1 MTTPSIINHLW
12 QSSCF
17 VLLAGL
23 LAFVLRKNSAKI
35 RYWVWLS
42 ASLKFLIPFALLVSL
57 GSVVPRP
64 ARHPVSVA
72 APVFPNT
79 IVQIAQPFSTAS
91 STTVPV
97 STPLDWVPV
106 AIGVVWAL
114 GFLAITLARC
124 RSWLG
129 VRAALRT
136 STPIELPIP
145 VRALI
150 TPGAEE
156 PGILGF
162 LRPVLVLP
170 AQLLEHL
177 NPRQL
182 SAILTHEMCH
192 VRRRDNFFAAVHMV
206 VEAIFW
212 FHPLVWWIGSR
223 LVEERELAC
232 DEEVLRMGCEPTDYV
247 QGILKVCRFYTESPL
262 PCISGVTGADIKQRL
277 RAILAGG
284 IPRELSGGKKVT
296 LATIG
301 LAALAVPI
309 LIGVRNAP
317 AIRAQNAPAITPK
330 FEVASIKPTGRR
342 GGGMMRPWPGR
353 LTASAP
359 LRVLMEAAYH
369 VQPFQIVGG
378 PEWVK
383 IDGYAVDA
391 KASAS
396 PEHGQMMLM
405 LQSLLAD
412 RFQLRIHR
420 ESREM
425 PVYALVPARGGLKLP
440 PPRDGSCVEE
450 TADPGA
456 RMQPPRQGP
465 TPARIVE
472 QHPDYKVYESAPRCG
487 GLDVPLEAGS
497 WHMRGGKVP
506 MAEFVRALSGMLGLT
521 VTDQTGFSGVFD
533 VDLHFRADGT
543 IAGFPPPPPGAIPAE
558 TASPSIFSAV
568 QQLGL
573 RLESTKGPVEMLVID
588 HVERPSVN

>member
-1 MTTPSIINHLW
+1 MTARFIINHLW

-17 VLLAGL
+17 GLLAGL
-23 LAFVLRKNSAKI
+23 LAFVLRTNSAKV

-42 ASLKFLIPFALLVSL
+42 ASLKFLLPFVLLVSL

-64 ARHPVSVA
+64 VRYRVSVP
-72 APVFPNT
+72 APIFRDT
-79 IVQIAQPFSTAS
+79 LVQIAEPFSPTPNA
-91 STTVPV
+91 TVPAHA
-97 STPLDWVPV
+97 PPRWVPV
-106 AIGVVWAL
+106 AISVVWAL

-129 VRAALRT
+129 VQAALRA

-156 PGILGF
+156 PGIVGF

-182 SAILTHEMCH
+182 GAILTHEMCH
-192 VRRRDNFFAAVHMV
+192 VRRRDNFFAAVHMA

-223 LVEERELAC
+223 MVEERELAC

-262 PCISGVTGADIKQRL
+262 PCISGVTGADIKKRL
-277 RAILAGG
+277 RAILEGG
-284 IPRELSGGKKVT
+284 IAHELSGGKKVT

-309 LIGVRNAP
+309 LIGMLNTP
-317 AIRAQNAPAITPK
+317 AIRAQNPPATMPK
-330 FEVASIKPTGRR
+330 FEVASIKPTGSR
-342 GGGMMRPWPGR
+342 GGGRMQPMPGR

-359 LRVLMEAAYH
+359 LGVLMEAAYH

-391 KASAS
+391 KASGN
-396 PEHGQMMLM
+396 PEHAQMMLM

-412 RFQLRIHR
+412 RFQLRFHR

-425 PVYALVPARGGLKLP
+425 PVYALVPVPGGLKLP
-440 PPRDGSCVEE
+440 PQRDRSCVEE
-450 TADPGA
+450 TEGA
-456 RMQPPRQGP
+456 RMQPPGQGS
-465 TPARIVE
+465 TPA
-472 QHPDYKVYESAPRCG
+472 ARCG
-487 GLDVPLEAGS
+487 GLDVLPEAEG

-506 MAEFVRALSGMLGLT
+506 MAEFVRVLSLVLGRT
-521 VTDQTGFSGVFD
+521 VTDQTGFSEVFD
-533 VDLHFRADGT
+533 INLEFRRDDATEFDTRSGL
-543 IAGFPPPPPGAIPAE
+543 ALPPGAIPAE

-573 RLESTKGPVEMLVID
+573 RLESTKGPVEVLVID
-588 HVERPSVN
+588 QVEWPSAN

>member
-17 VLLAGL
+17 ALLAGL
-23 LAFVLRKNSAKI
+23 LAFALRKNSPKI

-42 ASLKFLIPFALLVSL
+42 ASLKFLIPFALLVIL

-64 ARHPVSVA
+64 ARHPVSVV

-91 STTVPV
+91 NTTVSV

-106 AIGVVWAL
+106 AIGVVWGL

-129 VRAALRT
+129 VRAALRA

-156 PGILGF
+156 PGIVGF

-170 AQLLEHL
+170 AQLFEHL
-177 NPRQL
+177 TPRQL
-182 SAILTHEMCH
+182 GAILTHEMCH
-192 VRRRDNFFAAVHMV
+192 VRRRDNLFTAIHMA

-223 LVEERELAC
+223 LLEERELAC

-262 PCISGVTGADIKQRL
+262 PCISGVTGADIKKRL
-277 RAILAGG
+277 RSILTGG
-284 IPRELSGGKKVT
+284 IARELSGGKKVT

-301 LAALAVPI
+301 LAALAVPV
-309 LIGVRNAP
+309 LIGVVNAP
-317 AIRAQNAPAITPK
+317 TIRAQNVPATTPQ
-330 FEVASIKPTGRR
+330 FEVASIKPTGSR
-342 GGGMMRPWPGR
+342 GGGSMRPSPGR

-359 LRVLMEAAYH
+359 LRVLMEASYH

-378 PEWVK
+378 PEW
-383 IDGYAVDA
+383 IRSDLPDRRDGNRQSRQCANLPHAAIAAGGPIPIAVPSRVA
-391 KASAS
+391 GNAGLRAGARPRRAQTTASA
-396 PEHGQMMLM
+396 GW
-405 LQSLLAD
+405 
-412 RFQLRIHR
+412 
-420 ESREM
+420 
-425 PVYALVPARGGLKLP
+425 KL
-440 PPRDGSCVEE
+440 
-450 TADPGA
+450 
-456 RMQPPRQGP
+456 
-465 TPARIVE
+465 
-472 QHPDYKVYESAPRCG
+472 CG
-487 GLDVPLEAGS
+487 GDEGPGS
-497 WHMRGGKVP
+497 P
-506 MAEFVRALSGMLGLT
+506 DAASGPGSRT
-521 VTDQTGFSGVFD
+521 RTNCGTTPR
-533 VDLHFRADGT
+533 LHG
-543 IAGFPPPPPGAIPAE
+543 I
-558 TASPSIFSAV
+558 
-568 QQLGL
+568 
-573 RLESTKGPVEMLVID
+573 
-588 HVERPSVN
+588 

>member
-1 MTTPSIINHLW
+1 MTIPFIINHLW

-17 VLLAGL
+17 VLLAGM
-23 LAFVLRKNSAKI
+23 LAFALRKNSPKI
-35 RYWVWLS
+35 RYWIWLS

-64 ARHPVSVA
+64 DRHPASVA
-72 APVFPNT
+72 ALVFPNT

-97 STPLDWVPV
+97 RTPLNWAPA

-114 GFLAITLARC
+114 GFLAITLARY

-129 VRAALRT
+129 VRAALRAG
-136 STPIELPIP
+136 TPIELPIP

-150 TPGAEE
+150 TPGTEE
-156 PGILGF
+156 PGIVGF

-177 NPRQL
+177 SPRQL

-192 VRRRDNFFAAVHMV
+192 VRRRDNLFAAVHMA

-223 LVEERELAC
+223 LVEERELSC
-232 DEEVLRMGCEPTDYV
+232 DEEVLRMGYEPTDYV
-247 QGILKVCRFYTESPL
+247 QGMLKVCNVYTESPL
-262 PCISGVTGADIKQRL
+262 PCISGVTGADIKKRL

-284 IPRELSGGKKVT
+284 IAHELSGGKKVT

-309 LIGVRNAP
+309 LIGVLNAP
-317 AIRAQNAPAITPK
+317 ATRAQNAPATTPK

-359 LRVLMEAAYH
+359 LGVLMEAAYH
-369 VQPFQIVGG
+369 VQPFQVVGG
-378 PEWVK
+378 PEW
-383 IDGYAVDA
+383 IRWDGFAVDA
-391 KASAS
+391 KASGS
-396 PEHGQMMLM
+396 PEHGQMLLM

-412 RFQLRIHR
+412 RFELRFHR

-425 PVYALVPARGGLKLP
+425 PTYALTPARSGLKLP
-440 PPRDGSCVEE
+440 PSHDGSCAEE
-450 TADPGA
+450 QAPPPGLGDPA
-456 RMQPPRQGP
+456 P
-465 TPARIVE
+465 
-472 QHPDYKVYESAPRCG
+472 KPRCG
-487 GLDVPLEAGS
+487 GMDVPFESGA
-497 WHMRGGKVP
+497 WHMHGGKVP
-506 MAEFVRALSGMLGLT
+506 MAEFVRVLSLMLGRT
-521 VTDQTGFSGVFD
+521 VTDHTRFSGVFD
-533 VDLHFRADGT
+533 VDLHFRADDS
-543 IAGFPPPPPGAIPAE
+543 IAGFPPPPPGAVPAE
-558 TASPSIFSAV
+558 TASPSIFNAV
-568 QQLGL
+568 QQMGL
-573 RLESTKGPVEMLVID
+573 RLVSTKGPVEVLVID
-588 HVERPSVN
+588 HAERPSAN

>member
-23 LAFVLRKNSAKI
+23 LAFVLRKHSPKI

-64 ARHPVSVA
+64 ARHPVSIA

-79 IVQIAQPFSTAS
+79 IVQIVQPFSTAS

-97 STPLDWVPV
+97 RTPLDLAPV

-129 VRAALRT
+129 VRAALRA

-156 PGILGF
+156 PGIVGF

-182 SAILTHEMCH
+182 GAILTHEMCH
-192 VRRRDNFFAAVHMV
+192 VRRRDNFFAAVHMA

-247 QGILKVCRFYTESPL
+247 QGILKVCRFYTQSPL
-262 PCISGVTGADIKQRL
+262 PCISGVTGADIKKRL

-284 IPRELSGGKKVT
+284 IARELSGGKKVT

-309 LIGVRNAP
+309 LIGVLNAP
-317 AIRAQNAPAITPK
+317 AIRAQNAPATTPK
-330 FEVASIKPTGRR
+330 FEVASIKPTGSR
-342 GGGMMRPWPGR
+342 GGGSMRPWPGR

-378 PEWVK
+378 PEW
-383 IDGYAVDA
+383 IRSDQYEMDA
-391 KASAS
+391 RATGNPGNA
-396 PEHGQMMLM
+396 QIFLM

-412 RFQLRIHR
+412 RFQLRFHR

-440 PPRDGSCVEE
+440 PPRDGSCVDEQ
-450 TADPGA
+450 APPPGL
-456 RMQPPRQGP
+456 GDP
-465 TPARIVE
+465 TPR
-472 QHPDYKVYESAPRCG
+472 PRCG
-487 GLDVPLEAGS
+487 GMDVPLESGA

-506 MAEFVRALSGMLGLT
+506 MAEFVRVLSLMLGHR

-533 VDLHFRADGT
+533 INLDFRADDAIT
-543 IAGFPPPPPGAIPAE
+543 GFPPPPPGAIPAE
-558 TASPSIFSAV
+558 TASPSIFNAV

-573 RLESTKGPVEMLVID
+573 RFESTKGPVEVLVID
-588 HVERPSVN
+588 HVEKPSEN